1 MVFKH
6 IYNTQQNMMLNQMSV
21 FTYAQ
26 VNPIYSAIVNTY
38 NTRTF
43 IKSSMILK
51 TQKRKRSRS
60 DKYL

>member
-6 IYNTQQNMMLNQMSV
+6 TYNTQQNMMLNQMIV

-38 NTRTF
+38 NTTTF
-43 IKSSMILK
+43 IKS
-51 TQKRKRSRS
+51 
-60 DKYL
+60 